1 MYLKTNSDV
10 SGYNKN
16 KDEQILAG
24 RLSDLAKTCYN
35 RNIPVFSGFLNL
47 NEQNIL
53 NSLKNEFS
61 GICILLDGGYEYA
74 ERRIAVFLPCEGYDY
89 QLPVSIIKIEADK
102 RFADNLTHR
111 DFWVH

>member
-1 MYLKTNSDV
+1 MARLIYQEVLSMYLKTNSDV

-61 GICILLDGGYEYA
+61 GICMEDMNMLSAG
-74 ERRIAVFLPCEGYDY
+74 
-89 QLPVSIIKIEADK
+89 
-102 RFADNLTHR
+102 
-111 DFWVH
+111 